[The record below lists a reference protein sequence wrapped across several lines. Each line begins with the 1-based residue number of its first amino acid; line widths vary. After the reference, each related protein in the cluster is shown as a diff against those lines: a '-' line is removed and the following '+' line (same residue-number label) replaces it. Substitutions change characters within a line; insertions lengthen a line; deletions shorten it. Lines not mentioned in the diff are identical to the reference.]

1 MQELWLWIERI
12 GGGLASLLLLG
23 LVLTYTPIVFRWL
36 GRLLLRLLKAI
47 WQLPSVLL
55 ALWRNP
61 WACLQ
66 RWCEQSTLF
75 TLAIFPLLW
84 LLEKCSPS
92 ALPGRRSALTQ
103 SQSGSAMEN
112 SALPRVTTLP
122 ACVADR
128 QGELTAHGIWALA
141 QAVHGFCDKQRYPLW
156 RFTHEKHNEA
166 AIAAWQQ
173 SFIAALADW
182 MEVRFWV
189 EEYER
194 DWGMSAQVHLSERE
208 FLCCERRPRKPY
220 RNLSTL
226 ELEPSSPRSES
237 MRCSQIRLGELLQ
250 TRHGVDGLIYRLD
263 KKNVAPY
270 EAIDI
275 PPLADEQAANRM
287 LWTWN
292 HKEAHPMTLAWP
304 DLSGFQGGRDT
315 PSPVLIP
322 RAWGSV
328 EKSFGW
334 FGPLHLHGGNSMIVA
349 DESGCSGIVHLL
361 DLNDPLLGDVVGY
374 WMQPCV
380 WRYLRGK
387 LSSRPIFE
395 ATQSLEPDAR
405 GEVVCDLIN
414 GVSGERLNPPGIK
427 ILANTVLDEDC
438 CIAVNEASDSNS
450 PKHLDLMSLSGQL
463 MHGQLDTSPP
473 NEQHAGSPHEL
484 RWARLYSGHA
494 YRPVQS
500 RESGHWGFIDRH
512 GAIIIEPRFARV
524 SFFEQDLAPAWPT
537 DTPTLVGLIDT
548 KGDWAIP
555 PRWKSIHPQ
564 TRRQFIVQNVDDQWG
579 AVDEHGEL
587 VIALQPR
594 ATWLQDAWIAEKLAT
609 ERAEFIQHFP
619 WSKSL
624 AEVEDDVLVE
634 GIARQRHELVKRKVQ
649 TALTTPPYSLA
660 ALEGIFDRDPSS
672 RDLHEA
678 GIWGIRVQILDNQN
692 EGILRAKAGETGH
705 IATYYPVGLSC
716 FDLSVEAPISSLAS
730 HPEAVVGIPW
740 RNLAAVFD
748 DQRERE
754 S

>member
-1 MQELWLWIERI
+1 
-12 GGGLASLLLLG
+12 
-23 LVLTYTPIVFRWL
+23 
-36 GRLLLRLLKAI
+36 
-47 WQLPSVLL
+47 
-55 ALWRNP
+55 
-61 WACLQ
+61 
-66 RWCEQSTLF
+66 
-75 TLAIFPLLW
+75 
-84 LLEKCSPS
+84 
-92 ALPGRRSALTQ
+92 
-103 SQSGSAMEN
+103 MEN
-112 SALPRVTTLP
+112 STPLGVTTLP
-122 ACVADR
+122 AWVADR
-128 QGELTAHGIWALA
+128 QGELTAPGIWALA
-141 QAVHGFCDKQRYPLW
+141 QAVHGFCEKQRYPLW
-156 RFTHEKHNEA
+156 RFKHEKHDDA
-166 AIAAWQQ
+166 AIATWQQ

-182 MEVRFWV
+182 LEVHFWI

-194 DWGMSAQVHLSERE
+194 DWGMSALVHLSERE
-208 FLCCERRPRKPY
+208 FLCGKRRPRKPY

-226 ELEPSSPRSES
+226 ELEPSSPRSEPK
-237 MRCSQIRLGELLQ
+237 RCGQMRLGDLLQ

-263 KKNVAPY
+263 EKSVAPY
-270 EAIDI
+270 EAIDM

-287 LWTWN
+287 VWTWHN
-292 HKEAHPMTLAWP
+292 KEPRLIALAWP
-304 DLSGFQGGRDT
+304 DISGLQGGQDT

-328 EKSFGW
+328 AKSSGW

-349 DESGCSGIVHLL
+349 DESGCSGIVRLL
-361 DLNDPLLGDVVGY
+361 NLNDPLLGDVVGY

-387 LSSRPIFE
+387 LSSLPVFE
-395 ATQSLEPDAR
+395 AAQSLEPDAR

-414 GVSGERLNPPGIK
+414 GINGERLNPPGIK
-427 ILANTVLDEDC
+427 ILANTVLDADC

-463 MHGQLDTSPP
+463 MHGQLDTALL
-473 NEQHAGSPHEL
+473 NDQHAGSPREL

-494 YRPVQS
+494 YRPAQS

-512 GAIIIEPRFARV
+512 GAITIEPRFARV

-594 ATWLQDAWIAEKLAT
+594 ATWLLDAWIAEKLAT

-660 ALEGIFDRDPSS
+660 ALEGVFDRDPSN

-730 HPEAVVGIPW
+730 HPDAVVGIPW

>member
-1 MQELWLWIERI
+1 
-12 GGGLASLLLLG
+12 
-23 LVLTYTPIVFRWL
+23 
-36 GRLLLRLLKAI
+36 
-47 WQLPSVLL
+47 
-55 ALWRNP
+55 
-61 WACLQ
+61 
-66 RWCEQSTLF
+66 
-75 TLAIFPLLW
+75 
-84 LLEKCSPS
+84 
-92 ALPGRRSALTQ
+92 
-103 SQSGSAMEN
+103 MEN
-112 SALPRVTTLP
+112 PPLARITTLP

-128 QGELTAHGIWALA
+128 QGELTVHGIWALA

-156 RFTHEKHNEA
+156 RFTHENHDDA

-182 MEVRFWV
+182 LEVRLWV

-194 DWGMSAQVHLSERE
+194 DGGVSLLVHLSERE
-208 FLCCERRPRKPY
+208 FLCCERRPRKPS
-220 RNLSTL
+220 RHLWTL
-226 ELEPSSPRSES
+226 ELEPHSPRSEPTHCGQ
-237 MRCSQIRLGELLQ
+237 MRLGELLQ

-263 KKNVAPY
+263 KKCVAPY

-275 PPLADEQAANRM
+275 PLLADEQATNRM

-292 HKEAHPMTLAWP
+292 HKGIRPMALAWP
-304 DLSGFQGGRDT
+304 DLSGFQGDRDT

-322 RAWGSV
+322 RVWGSV
-328 EKSFGW
+328 AKSFGW
-334 FGPLHLHGGNSMIVA
+334 FGPLHLHGGNSMIVTN
-349 DESGCSGIVHLL
+349 ESGCSGIVHLM
-361 DLNDPLLGDVVGY
+361 DLNDTLLGNVVGY

-380 WRYLRGK
+380 WFYLRGK
-387 LSSRPIFE
+387 SSSPPVFE
-395 ATQSLEPDAR
+395 AAQSLAPDAR

-438 CIAVNEASDSNS
+438 CIAVNEATGSNS
-450 PKHLDLMSLSGQL
+450 PKHLDLLNLSGQF
-463 MHGQLDTSPP
+463 MQGQLDTSTP
-473 NEQHAGSPHEL
+473 NDQHAGSPREL
-484 RWARLYSGHA
+484 RWTKLYSGHT

-500 RESGHWGFIDRH
+500 RESGHWGFVDRH
-512 GAIIIEPRFARV
+512 GAVIIEPRFALV
-524 SFFEQDLAPAWPT
+524 SFFEQDLAPAWPAE
-537 DTPTLVGLIDT
+537 TPTLVGLIDT

-555 PRWKSIHPQ
+555 PRWESIHLQ
-564 TRRQFIVQNVDDQWG
+564 TRRQFIVQDVDDQWG
-579 AVDEHGEL
+579 AVDELGDL
-587 VIALQPR
+587 VIALQSR

-609 ERAEFIQHFP
+609 ERAEFIQYFP

-624 AEVEDDVLVE
+624 EEVENDVLVE

-660 ALEGIFDRDPSS
+660 ALEGVFDCDPSN

-678 GIWGIRVQILDNQN
+678 GIWGVNVRVLENQN

-716 FDLSVEAPISSLAS
+716 FDLSVEAPISGLGS
-730 HPEAVVGIPW
+730 HQEAVVGIPW